1 MDKDILEV
9 CMTVALS
16 VANASV
22 IILLLAAWISRVA
35 YEKLHT
41 HVSDAA
47 RGGTTCCGKKK
58 KKTTQTSPDSPDGDD
73 DDNTGIAMGVM
84 RTGQSWD
91 PDASP
96 GDTSGADTRETL
108 VQFHD
113 LTLSAQ
119 SESSIRGA
127 SRGHTSYHENINP
140 LALKSR
146 AKTAQASMTV
156 AQVESLVA
164 QVESLVATIE
174 RQATTIERQAAE
186 IRDLKALGHSSAGAV
201 KTTTL
206 DVPPSTPTM
215 TREQRREAGRQRRVD
230 RKVKQDAEKAARE
243 AAQHEAMEGGGGGEL
258 QRRIGAVGFA

>member
-16 VANASV
+16 IANASV

-127 SRGHTSYHENINP
+127 SRVRGHTSYHENINP

-164 QVESLVATIE
+164 
-174 RQATTIERQAAE
+174 TIERQAAE

-201 KTTTL
+201 KTL

>member
-16 VANASV
+16 IANASV

-164 QVESLVATIE
+164 
-174 RQATTIERQAAE
+174 TIERQAAK

-201 KTTTL
+201 KTL

-258 QRRIGAVGFA
+258 QRRIAAVGFA

>member
-58 KKTTQTSPDSPDGDD
+58 KTTQTSPDSPDGDD

-96 GDTSGADTRETL
+96 DDTSGADTRETL

-127 SRGHTSYHENINP
+127 SLSYHENINP

-146 AKTAQASMTV
+146 EKTAQASMTV

-164 QVESLVATIE
+164 
-174 RQATTIERQAAE
+174 TIERQAAE
-186 IRDLKALGHSSAGAV
+186 IRDLKALGLGHSSAGAV
-201 KTTTL
+201 KTL
-206 DVPPSTPTM
+206 ECRLQPQ
-215 TREQRREAGRQRRVD
+215 QRREAGRQRRVD
-230 RKVKQDAEKAARE
+230 RKVKQDAEKVARE
-243 AAQHEAMEGGGGGEL
+243 AAQHEAIEGGGGGEL
-258 QRRIGAVGFA
+258 QRSISAVGYA

>member
-16 VANASV
+16 IANASV

-58 KKTTQTSPDSPDGDD
+58 KTTQTSPDSPDGDD

-84 RTGQSWD
+84 WTGQSWD

-96 GDTSGADTRETL
+96 DDTSGADTRETL

-127 SRGHTSYHENINP
+127 SLSYHENINP

-146 AKTAQASMTV
+146 EKTAQASMTV

-164 QVESLVATIE
+164 
-174 RQATTIERQAAE
+174 TIERQAAE

-201 KTTTL
+201 KTL